1 MSCSRPADATAERA
15 GSCCSLLMVDAGV
28 IEIHLETVGR
38 LGAEVAPPCRQVT
51 CWQKVGG

>member
-1 MSCSRPADATAERA
+1 LSCSRPADATAERA

-38 LGAEVAPPCRQVT
+38 LGAEVAPPCRQVA
-51 CWQKVGG
+51 C